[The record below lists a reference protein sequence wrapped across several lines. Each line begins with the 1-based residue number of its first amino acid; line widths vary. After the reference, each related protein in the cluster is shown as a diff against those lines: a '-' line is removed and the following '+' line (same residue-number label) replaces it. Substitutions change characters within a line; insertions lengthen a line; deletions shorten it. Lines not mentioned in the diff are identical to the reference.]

1 SFPRQRPDYHTGHSG
16 RNSSANRS
24 LTCEG
29 ELSPFND
36 QPETK
41 LDIRLAARLLK
52 HLIET
57 GVIYHPLELT

>member
-1 SFPRQRPDYHTGHSG
+1 MATKPTTRITQAEIIALTDRLHA
-16 RNSSANRS
+16 RANSR
-24 LTCEG
+24 L
-29 ELSPFND
+29 FND